1 VFSTFIV
8 RGISVASLFTC
19 YGFAQAVPAFL
30 QPATYAAG
38 TDVTFVATGDFNKD
52 GIPDLVT
59 ANNGS
64 QSVSILLGKA
74 DGSYQAPLNFALSGH
89 PLTLAVAD
97 FNHDGKLDVA
107 ATNTGG
113 ISILL
118 GKGDGTLGPAADM
131 ALGSAPFWIATGD
144 VNGDGVID
152 LAVSVTDNV
161 QILLGKGDGT
171 FRLTS
176 TVPVQGANGVV
187 LLADFNNDGHL
198 DMVAEAL
205 FAVDV
210 FLGNGDGTFVEQPNV
225 GSSPGP
231 MAAGDFNGDG
241 KLDLAVSYF
250 PVSFGDS
257 GYVSIYTGNGD
268 GTFGLFPFGT
278 AAGYLLGVPLVADF
292 NGDGKLDL
300 AVKYMS
306 TSTISVMLGNGDGT
320 VQAPILI
327 ETGNFLSTYMAAR
340 DLDRNGSA
348 DLVLANLTG
357 NDVVVL
363 RNTMGKP
370 PLLALT
376 AMNPGTVVGGAAG
389 SKGTVFLGGPAPAA
403 GASVTLS
410 SSNPSVAFFPH
421 GSVVKVP
428 AGASS
433 ASFSIGTGAVT
444 SASSAVISASWHS
457 VTQSATLN
465 VVAPYSVSSLTLN
478 PASQY
483 GIFTTTGTVTLT
495 GPADTSAV
503 VSLGSGNTALATT
516 PANVIVPAGATSA
529 NFTIN
534 LKPVA
539 ADTPVTISASNGG
552 ATRTAVLTVL
562 KPKDALQ
569 ITRAEYT
576 VRQSGLRVEATST
589 STTPTLTVYN
599 AASGQLLGAMI
610 NNGGGKY
617 SLQVT
622 VTPAVLT
629 VTIKSTLGGTT
640 TGAVTQ
646 K

>member
-1 VFSTFIV
+1 MNTFIFK
-8 RGISVASLFTC
+8 GIALASLC
-19 YGFAQAVPAFL
+19 ACCGFAQSVPAFL
-30 QPATYAAG
+30 QPFTYAAG
-38 TDVTFVATGDFNKD
+38 SDVTFVAVGDFNKD
-52 GIPDLVT
+52 GIADLVT

-64 QSVSILLGKA
+64 QNISILPGKS
-74 DGSYQAPLNFALSGH
+74 DGTFQAPVNIALSSA
-89 PLTLAVAD
+89 PLTLVVAD
-97 FNHDGKLDVA
+97 LNHDGKLDVA
-107 ATNTGG
+107 VTNASG

-118 GKGDGTLGPAADM
+118 GKGDGTFGVPADM

-152 LAVSVTDNV
+152 LEVSVTGNV
-161 QILLGKGDGT
+161 LILLGTGDGA

-176 TVPVQGANGVV
+176 TVPVQSANGVV

-198 DMVAEAL
+198 DLVAEAL

-210 FLGNGDGTFVEQPNV
+210 FLGNGDGTFLAMPNV

-231 MAAGDFNGDG
+231 MAVGDFNGDG

-250 PVSFGDS
+250 PFSFGDS
-257 GYVSIYTGNGD
+257 GYLSIYPGNGD
-268 GTFGLFPFGT
+268 GTFGLFPFTTG
-278 AAGYLLGVPLVADF
+278 GGNLLGVPVVADF
-292 NGDGKLDL
+292 NGDGKPDVAL
-300 AVKYMS
+300 KYMS

-320 VQAPILI
+320 LQSPILV
-327 ETGNFLSTYMAAR
+327 ETGNFLSTNMAAR
-340 DLDRNGSA
+340 DLDRNGST

-376 AMNPGTVVGGAAG
+376 AMNPTTVVGGAAS

-403 GASVTLS
+403 GAAVTLS

-421 GSVVKVP
+421 GPVVKIP

-433 ASFSIGTGAVT
+433 ANFSIGTGAVT
-444 SASSAVISASWHS
+444 SASSAVISASWHG

-465 VVAPYSVSSLTLN
+465 VVAPYRINSLTLN

-495 GPADTSAV
+495 GPADNSAV
-503 VSLGSGNTALATT
+503 VSLGSSNTALAAT
-516 PANVIVPAGATSA
+516 PASVTVPAGATSA
-529 NFTIN
+529 SFTITP
-534 LKPVA
+534 KPVS
-539 ADTPVTISASNGG
+539 ADTAVTISASNGG
-552 ATRTAVLTVL
+552 ATKTAVLTVL

-576 VRQSGLRVEATST
+576 VRQNGLRVEATST
-589 STTPTLTVYN
+589 SATPTLTVYD
-599 AASGQLLGAMI
+599 SSTGVLLGTMI

-617 SLQVT
+617 LLQAT
-622 VTPAVLT
+622 VAPPVLS